1 MKTTYLF
8 ICIFIILALTS
19 CEKSYLNKE
28 VANNPEAIFDQV
40 WKDFDENYSGF
51 AVDHLNWD
59 SVGSHYRNQINAST
73 SQEELWEVLTQMIDE
88 LNDEHVKLYNQNNE
102 VFVSGEQHVERTL
115 KQFSLELIAKNYLE
129 NVGVVNDYMLYG
141 TIKNTNIGYLFM
153 NAILDEDEQ
162 SVAKAIQ
169 AMKKAKNIKGLV
181 FDARNCI
188 GGYDQLGAEYASFFA
203 NGSHLIYNSQF
214 KKGKHHTDLSSKN
227 PYYTHPASENK
238 FNLPVALL
246 TNRITTSEGEIFTL
260 NMRSFPQVTHFGDT
274 TAGALSIVGP
284 ARFLPNGWYYEY
296 SVQLITNPD
305 GSTFEKTGIPPE
317 IVILNQPEDVKNNQD
332 EVLEKATE
340 FLNRY

>member
-1 MKTTYLF
+1 MRTTYLF

-19 CEKSYLNKE
+19 CEKSYLNTE
-28 VANNPEAIFDQV
+28 IENTPEAIFDQV
-40 WKDFDENYSGF
+40 WKDFDQNYSGF
-51 AVDHLNWD
+51 AVDNLNWD
-59 SVGSHYRNQINAST
+59 SVGTHYRKQINSST
-73 SQEELWEVLTQMIDE
+73 SQEELWEVLTQMLNE
-88 LNDEHVKLYNQNNE
+88 LNDEHVKLYNNNNE

-115 KQFSLELIAKNYLE
+115 EQFSLELIAKHYLE

-141 TIKNTNIGYLFM
+141 TIKNTDIGYLFM

-162 SVAKAIQ
+162 SVSKAIQ
-169 AMKKAKNIKGLV
+169 AMKKAKNIKALV
-181 FDARNCI
+181 FDVRNCI

-203 NGSHLIYNSQF
+203 NESHLIYHSQF
-214 KKGKHHTDLSSKN
+214 KKGKTHRDFSSKN
-227 PYYTHPASENK
+227 PYYTKMASEHRFK
-238 FNLPVALL
+238 LPVALL

-274 TAGALSIVGP
+274 TAGAMSIVGP

-305 GSTFEKTGIPPE
+305 ETTFEKTGIPPE
-317 IVILNQPEDVKNNQD
+317 MVILNSAEDVRNNQD

-340 FLNRY
+340 FLNQY